1 MILYW
6 YCHAWHFMYHIWWL
20 NCLTRS
26 CYKSHQITIQVAFV
40 TMLKQYK
47 WTSTWNFLHDYCQNL
62 TQVFHVRPNSAYLGL
77 SRTKV
82 CGESS
87 GLLTQETKIPSNLIN
102 LTRCF
107 TDVPHLIEIQNIMIT
122 NVARC
127 TRNKSLI
134 YGVRSSLLLLNKNKI
149 YLLLRN

>member
-1 MILYW
+1 MTFHVPYIR
-6 YCHAWHFMYHIWWL
+6 WL

>member
-1 MILYW
+1 MHDISCTIYTMAEL
-6 YCHAWHFMYHIWWL
+6 L
-20 NCLTRS
+20 NSLVL
-26 CYKSHQITIQVAFV
+26 QITSNHHIQVAFV

-102 LTRCF
+102 LTRCS